1 MAITARSHGFFDNA
15 IVGWS
20 HAARSDVTY
29 KKERCENCFC
39 DFHFDLPPFVVLEN
53 QFEQR
58 EWQHGLITKNVR
70 DKGDLGMNRRPFTS
84 ACINE
89 SCLNI

>member
-1 MAITARSHGFFDNA
+1 MEITARSHGFFDNA

-39 DFHFDLPPFVVLEN
+39 DFHFDHLLSLFL
-53 QFEQR
+53 
-58 EWQHGLITKNVR
+58 K
-70 DKGDLGMNRRPFTS
+70 TS
-84 ACINE
+84 LSNGSGNMA
-89 SCLNI
+89 